1 MQDRLLPL
9 RGVRVVEFEGI
20 GPGPLCGAMLAAFGA
35 TVTLVTR
42 PTAPDA
48 RRLLLDGDMPPE
60 VALDHDK
67 NVISLD
73 LKTEAGRAAALDLVA
88 DADALIEGLRPGAM
102 ERLGLGP
109 AACHARN
116 ARLVYGRMTGWGQTG
131 PLAQSAGHD
140 LNYLALSGL
149 LHAAARRSTHE
160 GTHEGT
166 YEGALP
172 KTPPMVM
179 GDATGA
185 LGLAF
190 GITSAILHARA
201 SGQGCVVDAAIT
213 DIVAMLGGLLNV
225 ARAAGSVDGP
235 LPSPFHD
242 SPFYDV
248 YRCAD
253 GRDLTFAALEPA
265 FYRQWLALLGFDDID
280 PAAQYDRAHWPALKA
295 RVADTIAAQPL
306 AYWRERFEGTDACF
320 APVLTIEEAARHPHN
335 VEREVYRVYHHG
347 AREVIQAMPAPRFTS
362 ASGAMDN
369 MSIPKSGS

>member
-160 GTHEGT
+160 GT

-295 RVADTIAAQPL
+295 RVADTIAAHPL

-347 AREVIQAMPAPRFTS
+347 AREVIQAMPAPRFAS

>member
-1 MQDRLLPL
+1 MDPSQQERPAGLRPL
-9 RGVRVVEFEGI
+9 EGIRVVEFEGI
-20 GPGPLCGAMLAAFGA
+20 GPGPLCGAMLAGLGA
-35 TVTLVTR
+35 DVTLVTR
-42 PTAPDA
+42 PVAPEA

-67 NVISLD
+67 NVMSLD
-73 LKTEAGRAAALDLVA
+73 LKTDAGRAAALDLVA
-88 DADALIEGLRPGAM
+88 QADALIEGLRPGAM

-109 AACHARN
+109 ADCHARN

-131 PLAQSAGHD
+131 PLAQRAGHD
-140 LNYLALSGL
+140 INYLALSGL
-149 LHAAARRSTHE
+149 LHGAA
-160 GTHEGT
+160 G
-166 YEGALP
+166 EGALP
-172 KTPPMVM
+172 RTPPTVM

-201 SGQGCVVDAAIT
+201 TGQGSVVDAAIT

-235 LPSPFHD
+235 SPSPFHD

-253 GRDLTFAALEPA
+253 GRALTFGALEPP
-265 FYRQWLALLGFDDID
+265 FYRQLLARLGFDDVD
-280 PAAQYDRAHWPALKA
+280 PAAQYDRAQWPALKA
-295 RVADTIAAQPL
+295 RLAAAIAGAPL

-320 APVLTIEEAARHPHN
+320 APVLTIDEAARHPHN
-335 VEREVYRVYHHG
+335 VARETYRVYAHAG
-347 AREVIQAMPAPRFTS
+347 REVVQAAPAPRF
-362 ASGAMDN
+362 
-369 MSIPKSGS
+369 IPARPAP